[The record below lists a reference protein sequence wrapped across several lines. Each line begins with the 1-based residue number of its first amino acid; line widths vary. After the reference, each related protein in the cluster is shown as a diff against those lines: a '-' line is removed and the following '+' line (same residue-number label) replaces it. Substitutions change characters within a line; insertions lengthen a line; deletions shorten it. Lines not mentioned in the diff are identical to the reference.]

1 MPRFQTP
8 SGPSNRVR
16 DGSQSSASFF
26 NKPLEMSDGPHTCRV
41 PQFTRPLLL
50 PPPPPPTPKPLQL
63 IYAAVVVATP
73 TTQASSPSSPSS
85 SSSLPTLSSLKT
97 QKTKACV
104 FSRLNSCRITFP
116 SCRLVGRR
124 PNHVGVQSEGG
135 VGESGENPLI

>member
-8 SGPSNRVR
+8 SWPSNRVR

-41 PQFTRPLLL
+41 PQFTRP
-50 PPPPPPTPKPLQL
+50 PSPCPSKPLQL

-104 FSRLNSCRITFP
+104 FSLLNSCRLTFP

-124 PNHVGVQSEGG
+124 PNQVGVQSEGG